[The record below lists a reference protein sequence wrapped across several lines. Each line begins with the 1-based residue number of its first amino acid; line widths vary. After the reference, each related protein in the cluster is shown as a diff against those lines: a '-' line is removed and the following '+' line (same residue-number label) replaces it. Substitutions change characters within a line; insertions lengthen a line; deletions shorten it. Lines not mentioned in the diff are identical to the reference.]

1 MPPYFTIMFH
11 IFSMHII
18 ILEIVIHN
26 LELHSITI
34 DKQFEIICIDNLV
47 GKYITMIKK
56 KSFLF

>member
-26 LELHSITI
+26 VEVHSITI
-34 DKQFEIICIDNLV
+34 DKQFEIIRIDNLV
-47 GKYITMIKK
+47 GKYNTIFFK
-56 KSFLF
+56 